1 MATSLKIV
9 VFCTINCVRLNLRAV
24 VIPTITCIMTARFLP
39 SFLNNF
45 DFQSKLIYFRRLVKY
60 TALYSS
66 ASSSFYC
73 NTEICNIISSAKIT

>member
-24 VIPTITCIMTARFLP
+24 VIPPITCIMTARFHL
-39 SFLNNF
+39 SFHNNF
-45 DFQSKLIYFRRLVKY
+45 DFESKLIYFRRLVNY

-66 ASSSFYC
+66 DSSSFYR
-73 NTEICNIISSAKIT
+73 NTEICNIISSAKLT